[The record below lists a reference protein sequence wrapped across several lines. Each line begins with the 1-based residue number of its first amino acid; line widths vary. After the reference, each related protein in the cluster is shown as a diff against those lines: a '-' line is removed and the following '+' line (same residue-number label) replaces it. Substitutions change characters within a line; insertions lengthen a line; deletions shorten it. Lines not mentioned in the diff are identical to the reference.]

1 MVSGAVIAIVCL
13 PALLTLVWFFEVA
26 GGLLCLAQVGDL
38 FGCDAGRPVTSDD
51 RTYSGP

>member
-13 PALLTLVWFFEVA
+13 PALLTLVWFFEVLA
-26 GGLLCLAQVGDL
+26 GCFALRKW
-38 FGCDAGRPVTSDD
+38 GRLQLRRLGRSVTSDD